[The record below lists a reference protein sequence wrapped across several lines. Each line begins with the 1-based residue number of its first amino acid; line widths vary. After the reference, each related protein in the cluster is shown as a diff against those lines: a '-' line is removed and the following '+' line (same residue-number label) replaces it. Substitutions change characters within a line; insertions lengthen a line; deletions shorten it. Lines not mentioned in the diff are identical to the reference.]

1 MIDSISG
8 SFAMAAALPTGGAIP
23 SKTDNPQKIHEA
35 AKQFESLLIGEL
47 LKTAHEAGGSGWLG
61 TDDDDPGQ
69 TGVGFGEE
77 QFSRMLAGAG
87 GLGLAPMIESGL
99 KTEASAK
106 GQLNASD

>member
-1 MIDSISG
+1 MIDGISG
-8 SFAMAAALPTGGAIP
+8 TLTALQAGGAVS
-23 SKTDNPQKIHEA
+23 SKNDNPAKIHDA
-35 AKQFESLLIGEL
+35 ATQFESLLIGEL

-77 QFSRMLAGAG
+77 QFSRMLASSG

-99 KTEASAK
+99 RAEAAAK
-106 GQLNASD
+106 GQMHAGS